1 MALLDIYDNYYLSP
15 FLGFRHGTATYVLKE
30 ESARDTG
37 EEQGGYE
44 VQYGN
49 CIATNNQVSIT
60 EVVHSQAANISTIV
74 VA

>member
-15 FLGFRHGTATYVLKE
+15 FLGFRHGAATYVLKE

-37 EEQGGYE
+37 KEQGGYE

>member
-1 MALLDIYDNYYLSP
+1 MIVSYYLSP
-15 FLGFRHGTATYVLKE
+15 FLGFRHEAATYVLKE
-30 ESARDTG
+30 ESARDTSK
-37 EEQGGYE
+37 EQRGYE